1 MLAAAFGT
9 WLLGAILPRLAVPG
23 IDTLLRWA
31 PFAIAFTIFAVGG
44 IANSINIIDA
54 YNGLAA
60 GHAVIVLA
68 AMAWVLYRSQRP
80 FPWKMTLMP
89 LPMMTRS
96 SQSKPIADNLRYLS
110 MYSYS

>member
-44 IANSINIIDA
+44 SPTRSTSST
-54 YNGLAA
+54 GTT
-60 GHAVIVLA
+60 
-68 AMAWVLYRSQRP
+68 AWRRV
-80 FPWKMTLMP
+80 
-89 LPMMTRS
+89 TRS
-96 SQSKPIADNLRYLS
+96 SCSPPWLEGDAVAHHGVTPFLRRLYITF
-110 MYSYS
+110 